1 MDLKKKKK
9 TNNIE
14 TCSPLKP
21 FDLQNFLL
29 STITVAWNEIIT
41 SLWTHFENYCFQHEE
56 IERIRKEIEDEKLL
70 YNNYYL
76 RSEHTLEDASSRPIL
91 RGEEARINAGIGGKN
106 AIVRDAKLA
115 SKRRRRRRRNLS
127 CLDGVAASLLP
138 LPRSK
143 DDAVVLI
150 TRMKVRPSYARSPL

>member
-1 MDLKKKKK
+1 MLSS
-9 TNNIE
+9 E
-14 TCSPLKP
+14 TIRPAKFFAINDNSGMKR
-21 FDLQNFLL
+21 DNH
-29 STITVAWNEIIT
+29 I
-41 SLWTHFENYCFQHEE
+41 LWTHFENYCFQHEE
-56 IERIRKEIEDEKLL
+56 IERIRKEIEDGKLL

-76 RSEHTLEDASSRPIL
+76 RSEHTLEDASVNEASSRPIL